1 MNEWPVHCNHHMSV
15 IGIRFL
21 LITTNVIQ
29 LCSIFDFTSNQDRG
43 GHKRL
48 SPQFGGGN
56 TPRRGKNRTMSN
68 EEALYEHSSLHRHI
82 HHFIRHGNNSVPVL
96 SVPCRGGFVFQPLC
110 NHLANQLM
118 VWPFWPFRA
127 SGRSALLLWSQAVHR
142 SRTCLLKPFCTSKV
156 C

>member
-1 MNEWPVHCNHHMSV
+1 MARSLQPSYECNRDKILAHYYKRDST
-15 IGIRFL
+15 L
-21 LITTNVIQ
+21 LHFRLHLKSRQ
-29 LCSIFDFTSNQDRG
+29 G

-127 SGRSALLLWSQAVHR
+127 SGRSALPLWSQAVHR
-142 SRTCLLKPFCTSKV
+142 PRTCLLKPFCTSKV